1 MTTLKIILAVIFCGA
16 IAALIRWKLRSKAGA
31 VDNTSELPT
40 PQSAARPEAQQL
52 PTGSPDDGDGSQ
64 GYVPEPP
71 GHDTSEDLSDSGAFS
86 IRAEIDWCVAAG
98 LWPGRS
104 R

>member
-16 IAALIRWKLRSKAGA
+16 IAALIRWKLHSKAEA

-40 PQSAARPEAQQL
+40 PQSAVRREAQQL
-52 PTGSPDDGDGSQ
+52 PTESPDEGDGSQ
-64 GYVPEPP
+64 AYVPEPP